1 VTLAQVRSNFINSDE
16 AKGLQQLGKWRGEY
30 FNNRSLSGHSSFTRI
45 DSEIENDWGNRS
57 PGNGLDNNNF
67 SVRWTGKFNF
77 NGGDYLFHALADDGV
92 RMWVDNNLIINQWN
106 NHGATEYRAIQNLS
120 GQHQVKVEYYENGG
134 GAVAKAWW
142 DKDAGDNTLSS
153 ARNLGTLNG
162 KQSFSDFVGVGDPD
176 DYYKFSFSGRS
187 NFTVSLDWL
196 NANANIDL
204 IQDRNGNGVV
214 DSGEIIQ
221 SSENSGN
228 ITEYLSQIL
237 EGGTYYLRARQ
248 SSSNSFYNLN
258 FSGVELTTTFLVND
272 QNRAL
277 NIWRYDKTGRAS
289 LGIDANKE
297 TIVVIHGWKN
307 SDQTDNIARLA
318 KTASNKNPHAQVLA
332 VDWGS
337 IATQAGLDWGAI
349 PYETAKWI
357 APVARWVKDELVN
370 LGINADEIS
379 LFGHS
384 LGSYVSSE
392 IAGLF
397 GKVENIVALDPATP
411 GGIDGN
417 YSGSYDI
424 DGQTNGDQRARN
436 FRDVANNSFAYVVSD
451 RDAGDLGDND
461 KAATANDSFLMRF
474 ISTDNLYPWD
484 THGAVVDAF
493 TNMIDRG
500 LSFQPYQ
507 RNWYDK
513 KGDKLSSPDFKYGH
527 EGVIYASG
535 SLSNWRVNSI
545 VFVDSQGI
553 ERQSYWT

>member
-1 VTLAQVRSNFINSDE
+1 VTLSQIRSNFINSDE

-120 GQHQVKVEYYENGG
+120 GQHQVKVEYYENRG

-153 ARNLGTLNG
+153 ARNLGILNG
-162 KQSFSDFVGVGDPD
+162 KQSFSDFLGIGDPN
-176 DYYKFSFSGRS
+176 DYYKFSFSQRS

-248 SSSNSFYNLN
+248 SSGNSFYNLN
-258 FSGVELTTTFLVND
+258 FSGVQLTTKFLVND

-277 NIWRYDKTGRAS
+277 NIWRYDNTGRAS

-297 TIVVIHGWKN
+297 TIIVIHGWKN

-337 IATQAGLDWGAI
+337 IAQGGLDWGAV

-451 RDAGDLGDND
+451 GDAGDLGDND
-461 KAATANDSFLMRF
+461 KAATANDSFIMRF

-500 LSFQPYQ
+500 LSFQAYQ

-513 KGDKLSSPDFKYGH
+513 KGDKLSFTDFKYGH